1 MFLYDL
7 AIGLLRGGVK
17 IAAWFRCKKAFLL
30 TSGHRAVMEKLKGIT
45 HERPL
50 LWMHCAS
57 LGEFEQGRP
66 VLEAVRARYPNYR
79 ILLTFFSPS
88 GYENCQHYRG
98 TDYVSYL
105 PWDTVGNAEKFVN
118 LVKPSLAFFVK
129 YEFWP
134 HYTKALKRR
143 NIPLIS
149 FAAIFRTEQIFFRFY
164 GAPMRDVLKRFDHFF
179 VQNENSRQLL
189 QRIGIERVTISGDT
203 RFDRVQKLTAN
214 KEEILPVAAF
224 KANVPTMVIGSCHP
238 KDMEVLI
245 PFINNNKNLK
255 FIIAPHEISEDFMS
269 FIESALTRNVLRY
282 SKAHAPF
289 DQAEALLADQIG
301 LLSRLYRYGEYAF
314 VGGAF
319 GKGLHNIL
327 EAACYGAPVFF
338 GNKKYKKFQEA
349 TDLIRLRGAF
359 SVKSYDDLQKQ
370 FDALCNHPEKWT
382 QASRACIDYV
392 RSNTGSAEKILNGCQ
407 SYLS

>member
-1 MFLYDL
+1 
-7 AIGLLRGGVK
+7 
-17 IAAWFRCKKAFLL
+17 
-30 TSGHRAVMEKLKGIT
+30 
-45 HERPL
+45 
-50 LWMHCAS
+50 
-57 LGEFEQGRP
+57 
-66 VLEAVRARYPNYR
+66 
-79 ILLTFFSPS
+79 
-88 GYENCQHYRG
+88 
-98 TDYVSYL
+98 
-105 PWDTVGNAEKFVN
+105 
-118 LVKPSLAFFVK
+118 
-129 YEFWP
+129 
-134 HYTKALKRR
+134 
-143 NIPLIS
+143 
-149 FAAIFRTEQIFFRFY
+149 
-164 GAPMRDVLKRFDHFF
+164 
-179 VQNENSRQLL
+179 
-189 QRIGIERVTISGDT
+189 
-203 RFDRVQKLTAN
+203 
-214 KEEILPVAAF
+214 
-224 KANVPTMVIGSCHP
+224 TMVIGSCHP

-407 SYLS
+407 PYLS